1 MKKRKKRSPQGERRI
16 TFHLGQIIT
25 VIIWVALAVTSV
37 VSGLLSA
44 LVSSLIFQ
52 LIHYRVEFPAAVS
65 YIIISFI
72 LGATV
77 TSVLGSQLLSPIT
90 ALGDAMGTVASGDFS
105 PRLKTRSPIAEVQE
119 LYRNFNLMA
128 RELSATEILQSD
140 FISNVSH
147 EFKTPI
153 GAIEGYATLLL
164 EDCQGDPE
172 KREYAEKILYN
183 TQRLS
188 GLMGNILLLSKVENQ
203 AIPAQQEPY
212 RLDEQLRQAVV
223 ALERKWTEKDILLEA
238 DLDPVIFSGNESL
251 MSHVFLNLL
260 DNAIKFTP
268 TGGEVTLRLKTGE
281 DQIRVEVE
289 DTGCGIPEE
298 NKHRIF
304 DKFYQGESSHQRE
317 GNGLGLALAK
327 RIVDTHRGKIYV
339 EDRPSGGSRFT
350 VLLPK
355 TAVSGA

>member
-1 MKKRKKRSPQGERRI
+1 MKKEKKKTGERRI

-25 VIIWVALAVTSV
+25 VIIWVTLAVTTV

-44 LVSSLIFQ
+44 LISALIFR
-52 LIHYRVEFPAAVS
+52 LIHYRVEVPTAIT

-90 ALGDAMGTVASGDFS
+90 ALGNAMEAVASGDFS
-105 PRLKTRSPIAEVQE
+105 PRLKTRSPVAEVQE

-147 EFKTPI
+147 EFKTPL
-153 GAIEGYATLLL
+153 GAIEGYAMLLM
-164 EDCQGDPE
+164 EDCQGDSE
-172 KREYAEKILYN
+172 KREYTEKILHN

-188 GLMGNILLLSKVENQ
+188 GLVGNILLLSKVENQ
-203 AIPAQQEPY
+203 AIPAQQELY
-212 RLDEQLRQAVV
+212 QLDEQLRQAVV

-238 DLDPVIFSGNESL
+238 ELEPVIFLGNESL

-268 TGGEVTLRLKTGE
+268 AGGEVTLRLKTQE
-281 DQIRVEVE
+281 NWIQVEVE

-298 NKHRIF
+298 YKHRIF
-304 DKFYQGESSHQRE
+304 EKFYQGESSHQRE

-339 EDRPSGGSRFT
+339 ENRPGGGSRFT
-350 VLLPK
+350 VLLPI
-355 TAVSGA
+355 AADSD

>member
-1 MKKRKKRSPQGERRI
+1 MKRKIKKTLQGEGKRI

-25 VIIWVALAVTSV
+25 VIIWVTLAVTSV

-44 LVSSLIFQ
+44 LISALIFQ

-90 ALGDAMGTVASGDFS
+90 ALGDAMGAVASGDFS
-105 PRLKTRSPIAEVQE
+105 PRLKTKSPIAEVQE

-128 RELSATEILQSD
+128 QELSATEILQSD

-172 KREYAEKILYN
+172 KREYAEKILHN
-183 TQRLS
+183 TRRLS

-238 DLDPVIFSGNESL
+238 DLEPVVFSGNEAL

-268 TGGEVTLRLKTGE
+268 AGGEVTLRLKTQ
-281 DQIRVEVE
+281 DNWIRVEVE

-298 NKHRIF
+298 YRHRIF
-304 DKFYQGESSHQRE
+304 EKFYQGESSHQRE

-327 RIVDTHRGKIYV
+327 RIVDTHRGKIEV
-339 EDRPSGGSRFT
+339 EGRPGGGSRFA
-350 VLLPK
+350 VLLPN
-355 TAVSGA
+355 TADGG

>member
-1 MKKRKKRSPQGERRI
+1 MKKRKTSRKEGRRI
-16 TFHLGQIIT
+16 TFRLGQIIT
-25 VIIWVALAVTSV
+25 VIIWAALAVTSV

-44 LVSSLIFQ
+44 LISALIFQ
-52 LIHYRVEFPAAVS
+52 LIHYRVEFPAAIS
-65 YIIISFI
+65 YILISFI

-90 ALGDAMGTVASGDFS
+90 ALGDAMRTVASGDFS
-105 PRLKTRSPIAEVQE
+105 PRLKTRSPIAEVQD

-128 RELSATEILQSD
+128 QELSATEILQSD

-164 EDCQGDPE
+164 GDCQGDSE
-172 KREYAEKILYN
+172 QREYAEKILYN

-188 GLMGNILLLSKVENQ
+188 GLVGNILLLSKVENQ
-203 AIPAQQEPY
+203 AIPPQREPY
-212 RLDEQLRQAVV
+212 RLDEQLRHAVV

-238 DLDPVIFSGNESL
+238 DLEPAVFSGNESL

-268 TGGEVTLRLKTGE
+268 AGGEVKLRLTVSGE
-281 DQIRVEVE
+281 WIWVVVE

-298 NKHRIF
+298 FMHRIF
-304 DKFYQGESSHQRE
+304 EKFYQGESSHQRE

-327 RIVDTHRGKIYV
+327 RIVDTHRGRIYA
-339 EDRPSGGSRFT
+339 ENRPEGGSRFT
-350 VLLPK
+350 VLLPN
-355 TAVSGA
+355 TAVSS